1 MERQIACVSQRV
13 LDVVAEDPQVEH
25 VAADVQQPAVQ
36 EHRGEDRGD
45 RARKISGHPARAG
58 EPARRRAELEH
69 DRFGGPRVAAH
80 SDGGLIEEDEHVQG
94 DEAERDE
101 RKGLA
106 RDVVLERDY
115 QRMGWSTTML
125 GRVRYRSAARETSWT
140 VTASSARA

>member
-1 MERQIACVSQRV
+1 MLPPTCSSPPCRNIEVKIVATGLGKSPGTPHAPVSRHGV
-13 LDVVAEDPQVEH
+13 
-25 VAADVQQPAVQ
+25 
-36 EHRGEDRGD
+36 
-45 RARKISGHPARAG
+45 
-58 EPARRRAELEH
+58 AELEH

-80 SDGGLIEEDEHVQG
+80 SDGGLIEEDKHVQG

-106 RDVVLERDY
+106 RDVVLERDH